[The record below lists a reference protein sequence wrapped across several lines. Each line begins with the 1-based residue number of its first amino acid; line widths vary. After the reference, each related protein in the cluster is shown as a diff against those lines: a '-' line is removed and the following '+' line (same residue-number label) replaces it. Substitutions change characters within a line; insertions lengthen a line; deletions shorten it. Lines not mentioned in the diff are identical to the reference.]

1 MTVFLDSTGF
11 KPKTLVELR
20 QELEASYRAVW
31 GAGVDLS
38 PEGPLGQ
45 HIALMSKRDADL
57 WEGAQEIYTSR
68 DPDQA
73 TGEALDNIAADK
85 GLARLPPTQARADG
99 VICWFPLYTSVPLSA
114 GVKIKAESS
123 PTTYSLESDIAG
135 LSSHTAPAKAWRLKL
150 DPDFGDTD
158 VMQLIVGADLL
169 SATVIQDVYS
179 TATHGTVD
187 NFIQSVFAPHV
198 ESSVLGSTAKYTKL
212 NGVVY
217 LEVIFP
223 IETLIQ
229 EVLGATGYLYDAT
242 SMQGVPGN
250 FVSDVPGAASL
261 PAYTLDTIS
270 TPVANWL
277 GVSQTATGTD
287 GTDTETDTAL
297 RLRIKR
303 TMRTGTGTPDAIYNA
318 LMRVPGV
325 AYASVITNPHLDTD
339 SEGRPG
345 HSLECVVQ
353 GGEKQAVATAIWKTA
368 PAASLLHGSFVGS
381 EIPTVIG
388 ADGLQHPVNF
398 SVPVAK
404 YAWVKVNV
412 TSRNGEEPS
421 PDDIVRAIQD
431 AIVSW
436 GTTNM
441 GLGDNSVLQ
450 KYYGPIYTVPSIQ
463 SVTIQ
468 HALTD
473 TEGASPSW
481 SSANALAVAAKEYA
495 VYSADR
501 VVVFV

>member
-85 GLARLPPTQARADG
+85 GLARLSPTQARADG
-99 VICWFPLYTSVPLSA
+99 VICWFPLGSAVTLSA
-114 GVKIKAESS
+114 GSKIKAESA
-123 PTTYSLESDIAG
+123 PTTYSLESDVYGVMGASTG
-135 LSSHTAPAKAWRLKL
+135 HMGVRLKI
-150 DPDFGDTD
+150 DSGFGDGDIMSIEVNGT
-158 VMQLIVGADLL
+158 I
-169 SATVIQDVYS
+169 TVSVLYDE
-179 TATHGTVD
+179 ATHRTVER
-187 NFIQSVFAPHV
+187 FVGVVFADQV
-198 ESSVLGSTAKYTKL
+198 ESLVDGSTAAYKSI
-212 NGVVY
+212 NGVAY
-217 LEVIFP
+217 LEILFP
-223 IETLIQ
+223 ALTS
-229 EVLGATGYLYDAT
+229 VSAATGLSLNTD
-242 SMQGVPGN
+242 SMQGMPGS

-277 GVSQTATGTD
+277 GVSQVATGTD

-325 AYASVITNPHLDTD
+325 AYASVTTNPYLNAD

-368 PAASLLHGSFVGS
+368 PAGSLLHGSFEGT

-388 ADGLQHPVNF
+388 ADGLPHPVNF

-404 YAWVKVNV
+404 FAWVKVTV
-412 TSRNGEEPS
+412 TSRNGEESS
-421 PDDIVRAIQD
+421 PDDLIRAIQD

-436 GTTNM
+436 GQTNM

-450 KYYGPIYTVPSIQ
+450 KYYGPIYTVPSIDD
-463 SVTIQ
+463 VTIQ

-481 SSANALAVAAKEYA
+481 SSANSLAVAAKEYA
-495 VYSADR
+495 VYSVDR
-501 VVVFV
+501 VVVSVA

>member
-1 MTVFLDSTGF
+1 MSVFLDSTGF

-31 GAGVDLS
+31 GSTVDLS

-85 GLARLPPTQARADG
+85 GLARLPPTQARSDG
-99 VICWFPLYTSVPLSA
+99 VICWFPLGTVVTLPVGS
-114 GVKIKAESS
+114 KIKAESA
-123 PTTYSLESDIAG
+123 PTTYSLESDVYAPMGASTGHMGVRLKVDTGLAVGDPIGLTINGIG
-135 LSSHTAPAKAWRLKL
+135 LS
-150 DPDFGDTD
+150 G
-158 VMQLIVGADLL
+158 LISG
-169 SATVIQDVYS
+169 S
-179 TATHGTVD
+179 
-187 NFIQSVFAPHV
+187 V
-198 ESSVLGSTAKYTKL
+198 ESYIGGAFATSIESNIAGSTAAYKTI
-212 NGVVY
+212 NGVAY
-217 LEVIFP
+217 LEILFASMSSVSA
-223 IETLIQ
+223 
-229 EVLGATGYLYDAT
+229 ATGFSLNTD
-242 SMQGVPGN
+242 SMQGMPGN
-250 FVSDVPGAASL
+250 FASDVPGAASL
-261 PAYTLDTIS
+261 PSYTLDTIS

-277 GVSQTATGTD
+277 GVSQTATGTE
-287 GTDTETDTAL
+287 GTDTETDTSL

-325 AYASVITNPHLDTD
+325 AYASVTTNPYLNED

-368 PAASLLHGSFVGS
+368 PAGSLLHGSFEGT
-381 EIPTVIG
+381 EIPAVIG
-388 ADGLQHPVNF
+388 ADGLPHPVNF

-404 YAWVKVNV
+404 FAWVKVTV
-412 TSRNGEEPS
+412 TSRNGEEPT
-421 PDDIVRAIQD
+421 PDDLTRAIQD
-431 AIVSW
+431 AITSW
-436 GTTNM
+436 GTENM

-463 SVTIQ
+463 SVVIQ

-481 SSANALAVAAKEYA
+481 SSADALPIAAKEYA
-495 VYSADR
+495 VYSVDR
-501 VVVFV
+501 VVVTV

>member
-1 MTVFLDSTGF
+1 LSVFLDSTGF

-31 GAGVDLS
+31 GSTVDLS

-99 VICWFPLYTSVPLSA
+99 VICWFPLGTAVTLPA
-114 GVKIKAESS
+114 GSKIKAESA
-123 PTTYSLESDIAG
+123 PTTYSLESDVYAPMGASTGHMGVRLKVDAG
-135 LSSHTAPAKAWRLKL
+135 LAVG
-150 DPDFGDTD
+150 DPIGLTIDGNGLSG
-158 VMQLIVGADLL
+158 LISG
-169 SATVIQDVYS
+169 S
-179 TATHGTVD
+179 
-187 NFIQSVFAPHV
+187 V
-198 ESSVLGSTAKYTKL
+198 ESYIGGAFATSIESNIAGSTAAYKTI
-212 NGVVY
+212 NGVAY
-217 LEVIFP
+217 LEILFASMSSVSA
-223 IETLIQ
+223 
-229 EVLGATGYLYDAT
+229 ATGFSRNTD
-242 SMQGVPGN
+242 SMQGMPGN

-318 LMRVPGV
+318 IMRVPGV
-325 AYASVITNPHLDTD
+325 AYASVTTNPYLNVD

-353 GGEKQAVATAIWKTA
+353 GGEKQAVATAIWKAA
-368 PAASLLHGSFVGS
+368 PAASLLHGSFAGS
-381 EIPTVIG
+381 DIPTVIG
-388 ADGLQHPVNF
+388 ADDLPHPVNF

-404 YAWVKVNV
+404 FAWVKVTV
-412 TSRNGEEPS
+412 TSRNGEEPT
-421 PDDIVRAIQD
+421 PDDLTRAIQD
-431 AIVSW
+431 AITSW
-436 GTTNM
+436 GTENM

-463 SVTIQ
+463 SVTLQ

-495 VYSADR
+495 VYSVDR
-501 VVVFV
+501 VVVSV